1 MSSPPPPVRRLF
13 DAGGPTL
20 SEVGEAELLRR
31 LTALALA
38 SAAGPPL
45 VVASGDDAAVWLPPA
60 GDGIVLSQDAIVEG
74 EDFLKSWTDPEAVDR
89 RALAVALSDLA
100 AMGAVPH
107 LCMVTYC
114 APGDAPIDDLLAIQR
129 GLCAAAAAA
138 GCQVAG
144 GDVSAISGP
153 LVIDVAV
160 VGTVAPTGAL
170 RRDRGHPTDALLVT
184 GSLGEARRAS
194 PAPRG
199 VGGRRRGRRALPRAS
214 ARTAGPAGR
223 GSGPA
228 GVGVERARDLSD
240 GLIVDL
246 GRITEASGCAAEIWL
261 DSLPTSPDVRALLG
275 AAWPGAALGGG
286 EDFELVAAVAA
297 DRLEGT
303 PGGLAPGA
311 PAAPRG
317 GPAGHGLGR
326 GPARPAG
333 RRAGA
338 APGGR
343 LAAFPPAVNGDELRL
358 TTASVEATEALAAR
372 LSAGLRPGDLVALD
386 GPLGAGKTVFVR
398 GLAAGL
404 GVDATVVK
412 SPTFV
417 LHHVYGSPPRLH
429 HLDLYRLGP
438 GARIE
443 LLDLD
448 TLLESAPAA
457 VEWAGCADLEPWHPL
472 GLVIEIAGDQVRSIA
487 ARDPE
492 RAPAG

>member
-74 EDFLKSWTDPEAVDR
+74 EDFLKSWTDPEAVGR

-129 GLCAAAAAA
+129 GLCTAAAAA

-160 VGTVAPTGAL
+160 VGTVAPDRAL

-184 GSLGEARRAS
+184 GSLGEAAAGLRLLLEGWEVAGEVGERCLERQLEPRARL
-194 PAPRG
+194 AEG
-199 VGGRRRGRRALPRAS
+199 RALLEL
-214 ARTAGPAGR
+214 
-223 GSGPA
+223 
-228 GVGVERARDLSD
+228 GVECAGDLSD

-261 DSLPTSPDVRALLG
+261 ESLPTSPDVRALLG

-297 DRLEGT
+297 DRLEGL
-303 PGGLAPGA
+303 LAAWP
-311 PAAPRG
+311 PALQPLRVV
-317 GPAGHGLGR
+317 
-326 GPARPAG
+326 
-333 RRAGA
+333 
-338 APGGR
+338 GR
-343 LAAFPPAVNGDELRL
+343 LATGSGVALLDRQGGEPVPLPAV
-358 TTASVEATEALAAR
+358 
-372 LSAGLRPGDLVALD
+372 
-386 GPLGAGKTVFVR
+386 
-398 GLAAGL
+398 
-404 GVDATVVK
+404 
-412 SPTFV
+412 
-417 LHHVYGSPPRLH
+417 GSRHFRQP
-429 HLDLYRLGP
+429 
-438 GARIE
+438 
-443 LLDLD
+443 
-448 TLLESAPAA
+448 
-457 VEWAGCADLEPWHPL
+457 
-472 GLVIEIAGDQVRSIA
+472 
-487 ARDPE
+487 
-492 RAPAG
+492 